1 MKFEFAITNDVNTSA
16 WNASNAKLEQDLHE
30 LTAVHISEEEVT
42 TYLMDMIQALKPMQR
57 MELHQAQQDKDGR
70 GMLFLMY
77 DTPSSMPADARVEY
91 VYKPTYIAA
100 TILMTAMNRYN
111 GIAENVT
118 IQEVTHD
125 VLDATMGRNF
135 VGAGYDEYIGF
146 IETLR
151 IFGSGDTLDF
161 LKKFPKINERFTRRF
176 EEAFAFFETEIS
188 SGKIKDMWS
197 GEDYS
202 EKGKEVLKMYQNP
215 NTPQSTH
222 VWYACYGSNLSKE
235 RFMRYIQRCT
245 DKTPPA
251 EDRPFVFDHPIYFAK
266 SASHWQ
272 NGGKA
277 FLDDSSTGLAY
288 GRIYKITR
296 EQYEEVKLQEG
307 SDYTKKVSF
316 GEIDGFPVYSFTDT
330 QLDVPTRTPS
340 KEYFSVIL
348 RGLKEC
354 YSGILSESEMV
365 DYLICSII
373 PQKAFTTARAI
384 KENAHY
390 MTNTEISSTTGL
402 ELSDVLDATAWLIYH
417 NVIQQDQRSIRAGH
431 QVDAPEAF
439 FFTVDNPCARGLLTA
454 MIEALPTETQEEES
468 EPFGGETEG
477 NRRFVFASRIERSS
491 CNRIE
496 AIRLHGYKCQVC
508 GFDFAEV
515 YGDLGRNYI
524 EVHHINPLAEQEGE
538 QIVNPE
544 TDLVCLCA
552 NCHRMIH
559 RNRHNVL
566 SVAELKDIVKR

>member
-1 MKFEFAITNDVNTSA
+1 MKFEFTITKEVNTAA
-16 WNASNAKLEQDLHE
+16 WNASNDKLEQDLHE
-30 LTAVHISEEEVT
+30 MTNSMNPEEEVLE
-42 TYLMDMIQALKPMQR
+42 YLLDMMQELKPYDN
-57 MELHQAQQDKDGR
+57 ENCN

-91 VYKPTYIAA
+91 VYKPTYLAA
-100 TILMTAMNRYN
+100 TILMTAMNRYD
-111 GIAENVT
+111 GIAANDR
-118 IQEVTHD
+118 IQNAAFG
-125 VLDATMGRNF
+125 VLNATMGRGF

-146 IETLR
+146 INTLR
-151 IFGSGDTLDF
+151 IFAQGDIVAF
-161 LKKFPKINERFTRRF
+161 LKKYPNINERFTHKI
-176 EEAFAFFETEIS
+176 EDSLAFLETEIC

-215 NTPQSTH
+215 NVPQSTH
-222 VWYACYGSNLSKE
+222 VWYACYGSNLCKA
-235 RFMRYIQRCT
+235 RFMKYINNCS
-245 DKTPPA
+245 DKTPPS

-266 SASHWQ
+266 SAAHWQ

-277 FLDDSSTGLAY
+277 FLDDSDNGMAY

-296 EQYEEVKLQEG
+296 EQYEEIKLQEG
-307 SDYTKKVSF
+307 SDYTKKLSF
-316 GEIDGFPVYSFTDT
+316 GEIDGFPVYSFTDY

-348 RGLKEC
+348 NGLREC
-354 YSGILSESEMV
+354 YDGILSETEMV
-365 DYLICSII
+365 NYLIGSIM
-373 PQKAFTTARAI
+373 PEKVFSTARAV

-390 MTNTEISSTTGL
+390 ITNTEISSTTGL
-402 ELSDVLDATAWLIYH
+402 ELSDVLDATSWLIYH

-431 QVDAPEAF
+431 QEDAPDAF

-454 MIEALPTETQEEES
+454 MIEALPTTTQEEENNS
-468 EPFGGETEG
+468 FGGEAEG
-477 NRRFVFASRIERSS
+477 NRRFTFASRIERSS
-491 CNRIE
+491 RNRIE
-496 AIRLHGYKCQVC
+496 AIRLHGYECQVC
-508 GFDFAEV
+508 DFDFTEV
-515 YGDLGRNYI
+515 YGDLGKNYI
-524 EVHHINPLAEQEGE
+524 EVHHVNPLAEQDGE

-566 SVAELKDIVKR
+566 SVEELKDIVKR

>member
-30 LTAVHISEEEVT
+30 LTTAKNPEEEVLA
-42 TYLMDMIQALKPMQR
+42 YLMDMIQELKPFDSER
-57 MELHQAQQDKDGR
+57 CN

-77 DTPSSMPADARVEY
+77 DAPSSMPADARVEY
-91 VYKPTYIAA
+91 VYKPTYLAA
-100 TILMTAMNRYN
+100 TILMTAMNRYD
-111 GIAENVT
+111 GIAANNIIQNVAFG
-118 IQEVTHD
+118 
-125 VLDATMGRNF
+125 VLNATMGRGF

-146 IETLR
+146 INTLR
-151 IFGSGDTLDF
+151 IFAQGDIVAF
-161 LKKFPKINERFTRRF
+161 LKKFPQINERFTHKI
-176 EEAFAFFETEIS
+176 EESLAFLETEIC
-188 SGKIKDMWS
+188 SGKIRDMWS
-197 GEDYS
+197 GKDYS
-202 EKGKEVLKMYQNP
+202 EKGKEVLEMYQNP
-215 NTPQSTH
+215 NSPQSTH

-235 RFMRYIQRCT
+235 RFMRYIHHCT
-245 DKTPPA
+245 DNTPPS

-277 FLDDSSTGLAY
+277 FLDDSDIGMAY

-307 SDYTKKVSF
+307 SDYTKKLSF

-348 RGLKEC
+348 NGLREC
-354 YSGILSESEMV
+354 YDGILSETEMV
-365 DYLICSII
+365 NYLIGSII
-373 PQKAFTTARAI
+373 PEKVLSTARAI

-402 ELSDVLDATAWLIYH
+402 ELSDVLDATSWLIYH

-431 QVDAPEAF
+431 QVDSPEAF

-454 MIEALPTETQEEES
+454 MIEALPTTTQEEENDS
-468 EPFGGETEG
+468 FGGEAEG
-477 NRRFVFASRIERSS
+477 NRRFAFASRIERSS
-491 CNRIE
+491 RNRIE

-515 YGDLGRNYI
+515 YGDLGKNYI
-524 EVHHINPLAEQEGE
+524 EVHHVNPLAEQGGE

-566 SVAELKDIVKR
+566 SVEELKDIVKR